1 MNLLIL
7 KKMKKLII
15 TSILAVLTAFGTAT
29 KAQEWPDEYLGLPG
43 DNLNLY
49 AVMKLFQESE
59 TLEGFERSLNDENSR
74 INNLDLN
81 GDNLVD
87 YIMVIDYV
95 DGDVHTIVLQVAI
108 NKYEKQ
114 DVAVFTVQKF
124 RNGAVQ
130 IQLIGDKALYGK
142 NYIIEPVY
150 DENYAE
156 TPNPGYIGRKRR
168 SVPVRTTTIV
178 VESWPLVRYIYL
190 PGYVAWRS
198 TWYWGY
204 YPAYWNPW
212 RPYYWHYYYGYH
224 YRWHTHYYVHYRK
237 WNHFRYARYNDYYY
251 SRIRSHSP
259 YVSVRI
265 SEGRYRTTYS
275 RPELRS
281 EGEALYNRTQS
292 RRDSGTSGSVA
303 SSSQER
309 RSVSQS
315 SQDRKSTATTTG
327 TSRRST
333 TVAPER
339 AGTGTSVERST
350 GTSRRSTTAAPA
362 RTGTGTSVER
372 STGTSRRS
380 TTAAP
385 ARTGTGTSTERST
398 ATPRR
403 STTASPSGRQTSTS
417 SSKSTGNTRRSSD
430 DAGQRKESSSTSVQ
444 GSTGSRR
451 PEAAIPVNRSSYTV
465 SRQAAAS
472 TERAGNSSSNRSSSA
487 TMRRISTP
495 APATGSYSRVETA
508 RRPSSASVSK
518 SSDASRN
525 NGAATS
531 GTAAKRTDSSKE
543 SDSGTGSRRR

>member
-29 KAQEWPDEYLGLPG
+29 MAQEWPDEYLGLPG

-362 RTGTGTSVER
+362 RTGTGTS
-372 STGTSRRS
+372 
-380 TTAAP
+380 
-385 ARTGTGTSTERST
+385 TERST

-518 SSDASRN
+518 SSAANRN